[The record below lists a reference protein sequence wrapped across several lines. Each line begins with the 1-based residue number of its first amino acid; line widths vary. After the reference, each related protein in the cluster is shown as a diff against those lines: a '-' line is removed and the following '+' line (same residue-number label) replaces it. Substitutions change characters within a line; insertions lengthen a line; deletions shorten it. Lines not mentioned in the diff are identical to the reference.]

1 MAFAPKL
8 GCPMCSIVSKSVAPP
23 NSPRSP
29 AFSASAEP
37 ELLWHDDNFTAYR
50 EKANPVSSKGHIV
63 IAFKCVISLILTRS
77 PCLTGYSLHVP
88 SIYTLSSTDLPLLV
102 NVRNLA
108 TRLLTSLLSPSSP
121 NVAPVASTSA
131 PLHNQAS
138 QFRIGFITP
147 PLWDPKIPV
156 TDHLHAHAY
165 IGPDGS
171 LGPCRGTAIDDLIA
185 EIRES
190 VSNNRIKSGYEN
202 RARAP
207 IDMVPDAGA
216 ASGTADGIETSE
228 PGLANTDADLEQG
241 QGTPTTPANDHLPC
255 PSEFDTE
262 YPAHGRS
269 TGRVRLRNLR
279 YIITLA

>member
-1 MAFAPKL
+1 MSSFAPKP

-29 AFSASAEP
+29 SLSASKEP

-63 IAFKCVISLILTRS
+63 IAFN
-77 PCLTGYSLHVP
+77 LHVP

-102 NVRNLA
+102 NVRSLA
-108 TRLLTSLLSPSSP
+108 TRLLTSLLPPSSP
-121 NVAPVASTSA
+121 IVTPMASTSA
-131 PLHNQAS
+131 PLNNATA

-165 IGPDGS
+165 IGPGDLMGWYRKMVF
-171 LGPCRGTAIDDLIA
+171 GPVSWYAIDDLIA

-202 RARAP
+202 RASAP
-207 IDMVPDAGA
+207 IDRVADAGA

-228 PGLANTDADLEQG
+228 PGLANSDVDLEGG
-241 QGTPTTPANDHLPC
+241 QATPTALVTPRTATSLAP
-255 PSEFDTE
+255 PSSI
-262 YPAHGRS
+262 PS
-269 TGRVRLRNLR
+269 IRV
-279 YIITLA
+279 